1 MDKYLDPEVSYK
13 RLYDEYKKYGSLI
26 VAVDF
31 DDTLYDFHKVGNSY
45 EQMHQL
51 VRELKEANCFIVIWT
66 GNQDTKLVTSYLKHN
81 KIPWNSI
88 NDEAPVSKKMLGDN
102 IPRKVYANVYL
113 DDRAGLVQVY
123 NDLKRLL
130 DEIK

>member
-51 VRELKEANCFIVIWT
+51 VRDLHKANCYIVIWT
-66 GNQDTKLVTSYLKHN
+66 GNQDEDLIISYLDDN
-81 KIPWNSI
+81 DIPFDSI
-88 NDEAPVSKKMLGDN
+88 NNEAPVSLKMLGQN